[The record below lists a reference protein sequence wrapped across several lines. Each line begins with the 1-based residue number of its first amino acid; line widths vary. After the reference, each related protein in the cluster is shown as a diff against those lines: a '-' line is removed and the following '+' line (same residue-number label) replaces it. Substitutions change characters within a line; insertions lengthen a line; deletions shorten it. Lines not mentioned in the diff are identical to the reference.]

1 MIDRGLI
8 HYNEE
13 VSVYSLSC
21 GDFSYQLRIGE
32 REELVHCYVGPRL
45 QGPTADGS
53 TADAPFVRRRLL
65 VPYACTSDPAD
76 PSSSPQVIPSEWP
89 GSGCGDYRIPAWHIE
104 YSDGSS
110 SRVLSVTDHRIVEG
124 LPGPGGLPSVREASG
139 DRSLMIKLQ
148 DEAGEV
154 EITLYYGVCHDHS
167 ALMRW
172 SSVRNTGNSPI
183 RIRQLSS
190 FSLDLPDN
198 DWHCLSLP
206 GAWARERWMERL
218 PLGRGSFTAE
228 SRRGISGHQMSPWM
242 ALASPDTTQDTG
254 RVLAATLLYS
264 SSFRLQAECSDYF
277 QTRFLGCIQPDGF
290 CWKLKPG
297 EVFDS
302 PQAILSYTT
311 EGLNGSSAVM
321 QQLIRQRVIHP
332 DWSERTRPPLLNS
345 WEGLYFNT
353 TQQTVS
359 ELAAAAADL
368 NVELFVLDDGWFQD
382 RNDDTS
388 SLGDWYPD
396 RQKFPDGIKAAADKV
411 RSYGLQF
418 GLWIE
423 PEMVSPNSNLY
434 RKHPEWCLQV
444 PHGKMLQSRNQ
455 LVLDLANPEV
465 VDYLTE
471 LFIGLIGSASISYIK
486 WDMNRNLAEVG
497 SPAFP
502 QDQQGEI
509 THRYMLGVYELA
521 DRVTSAFPNVLFEGC
536 AGGGGRCDAGMLY
549 YFPQYWTSDNT
560 DALERMRIQY
570 GSSMFLPLSSMS
582 AHISAVP
589 NHQLGRS
596 SSMEFRAAAA
606 MTGSFGLEFDARDLS
621 GAELISLKQ
630 IISRWQGYQPLLS
643 SGTLSWMLPPDWDS
657 SFPVRPAAGNAAWS
671 PMREAAWMVS
681 QPVCENL
688 PGQDSHK
695 VHELEALVVYAQI
708 LAAPAVPPRRL
719 HIPGLDKMMP
729 YRILLCYSPQPDSEE
744 VTEEWKSSGED
755 LLHRGIQMPYLHGD
769 HRIVYIEI
777 SRLQTE

>member
-1 MIDRGLI
+1 MNSVGLI

-21 GDFSYQLRIGE
+21 GNFSYQLRIGE
-32 REELVHCYVGPRL
+32 REDLIHCYVGPRL
-45 QGPTADGS
+45 RGPTADGS
-53 TADAPFVRRRLL
+53 TADAPFIRRRLP

-76 PSSSPQVIPSEWP
+76 PSSSSQVIPSEWP
-89 GSGCGDYRIPAWHIE
+89 GSGAGDYRVPAWRIE

-110 SRVLSVTDHRIVEG
+110 SRSLSVTDHRIVDG
-124 LPGPGGLPSVREASG
+124 LPGPEGLPSVRTASG
-139 DRSLMIKLQ
+139 DRSLVVKLQ
-148 DEAGEV
+148 DDAREV
-154 EITLYYGVCHDHS
+154 EISLYYGVCSDHS

-172 SSVRNTGNSPI
+172 SSVRNTGSSSI

-206 GAWARERWMERL
+206 GAWARERWLERL

-242 ALASPDTTQDTG
+242 ALAAPDTSQDTG
-254 RVLAATLLYS
+254 SVLAATLLYS

-277 QTRFLGCIQPDGF
+277 QTRFMGGIQPDGF
-290 CWKLKPG
+290 CWLLQPG
-297 EVFDS
+297 EEFDS

-311 EGLNGSSAVM
+311 GGLNGSSAVM
-321 QQLIRQRVIHP
+321 QQLIRQRVVHP
-332 DWSERTRPPLLNS
+332 DWSERPRPPLLNS

-359 ELAAAAADL
+359 ELSAAAADL
-368 NVELFVLDDGWFQD
+368 DVELFVLDDGWFQG

-396 RQKFPDGIKAAADKV
+396 RQKFPEGIASAAEKV
-411 RSYGLQF
+411 RSHGLKF

-423 PEMVSPNSNLY
+423 PEMVSPDSELY

-465 VDYLTE
+465 VDYLAD

-486 WDMNRNLAEVG
+486 WDMNRNLAETG
-497 SPAFP
+497 STVFP
-502 QDQQGEI
+502 PEQQGEI
-509 THRYMLGVYELA
+509 THRYMLGVYKLA
-521 DRVTSAFPNVLFEGC
+521 DRITSAYPDVLFEGC

-630 IISRWQGYQPLLS
+630 IIRRWRAYQPLLT
-643 SGTLSWMLPPDWDS
+643 SGTLSWILPPDWDS
-657 SFPVRPAAGNAAWS
+657 SSPVRPAAGNAAWS

-681 QPVCENL
+681 RPF
-688 PGQDSHK
+688 PGHSHSQ
-695 VHELEALVVYAQI
+695 ESREPEALVVYVQI
-708 LAAPAVPPRRL
+708 LTAPAVPPRRL
-719 HIPGLDKMMP
+719 RIPGLTDNTL
-729 YRILLCYSPQPDSEE
+729 YRILLRYCMQPDSEE
-744 VTEEWKSSGED
+744 ITEEWQSSGED
-755 LLHRGIQMPYLHGD
+755 LRYRGIQMPYLHGD